1 MTKRAWVAVLLLASC
16 GSHQDVLQALQ
27 EHKELWAAKG
37 PASSRSLFTSAGCLP
52 HVQVQVTVVDHAVSG
67 AGGQTMEQLFSDVER
82 RLHSACSV
90 NVSYDET
97 LGYPLAVYSDCG
109 QEGDGWNVSD
119 FSPQ

>member
-16 GSHQDVLQALQ
+16 GSHKDALQ
-27 EHKELWAAKG
+27 ELQEQKGLWAAKG
-37 PASSRSLFTSAGCLP
+37 PASYRYVFTSTGFTQP
-52 HVQVQVTVVDHAVSG
+52 VQVQVTVVDRAVSG
-67 AGGQTMEQLFSDVER
+67 AGGQTVEQLFSDVEK
-82 RLHSACSV
+82 RLHSRCSV
-90 NVSYDET
+90 SASYDKT